1 MASWNTDDVIG
12 RGFPLHEALL
22 LIDLEE
28 LRVEVLISKDESP
41 IDIPLF
47 HIDFHLYV
55 GW

>member
-1 MASWNTDDVIG
+1 MTSLAE
-12 RGFPLHEALL
+12 GFSLHEALL

-41 IDIPLF
+41 IDIALF